1 MCAVT
6 RRPTTSPSA
15 RRETGAALIWA
26 ILLMIVMS
34 GLVVAFTMVA
44 SRAGER
50 SGDASRRVA
59 NAATVQTAVTR
70 VLYGFQNTLGSE
82 QDFYT
87 LDAADLRSI
96 VNASGGEDQDVVTPP
111 APYRATY
118 GIWEHDMVNGQHRL
132 VPIAG
137 QSIPVAAV
145 AEHINPD
152 PRACQAAGIP
162 ASSCANNPDF
172 RAFWQ
177 VVRVVMPDT
186 TGRDNPNV
194 VINLRTWLGD
204 VRRGSYSRASYARVE
219 MRPGRFADFQLIADG
234 NMHFGN
240 GATID
245 GPVHSNGMS
254 DGSFAT
260 VHTPPNIPAG
270 LDSWIYLD
278 NNVTCQGKASI
289 TITQGRVLGPGVAR
303 DCNAQGA
310 SGETIS
316 FLRAIDSLDF
326 IQARNGTRGVH
337 WMRAGGRRGDEARH
351 HPYDTAWRVQLAGRT
366 LRYWYP
372 DGSGPY
378 SSSLGRV
385 NAYLFDEDVKVSG
398 SVAADVRIT
407 VAARRPTGGTAN
419 IYVDG
424 NITKGDP
431 QSSNVGL
438 IAQADIVLWQ
448 TMANPCRVTNIEAA
462 MVASTGGLTIPT
474 QYTTDE
480 LQDEVP
486 TCTQRLRINGAIAG
500 HRPPTLVWSWPG
512 AAQPTGWTRRGYFW
526 DSALQRNPPP
536 FFPLTGTW
544 QPFNVRDANVD
555 CFYSPRNANPSCR

>member
-1 MCAVT
+1 MSRHHDSTAMRT
-6 RRPTTSPSA
+6 R
-15 RRETGAALIWA
+15 EHGAALIWA

-87 LDAADLRSI
+87 LDVPDLRSI
-96 VNASGGEDQDVVTPP
+96 VNASGGTDEDVVNPP
-111 APYRATY
+111 APYRQTF
-118 GIWEHDMVNGQHRL
+118 GIWEHDIRGGNHVL
-132 VPIAG
+132 VPVNG

-145 AEHINPD
+145 AEHITPD
-152 PRACQAAGIP
+152 ARACAAARIP
-162 ASSCANNPDF
+162 ASSCANNPNF

-204 VRRGSYSRASYARVE
+204 VNRGSYSKASYARVE

-234 NMHFGN
+234 NMHFGD

-260 VHTPPNIPAG
+260 VHTPPNIPRG
-270 LDSWIYLD
+270 LNSWIYVD
-278 NNVTCQGKASI
+278 NGVTCRGKASI
-289 TITQGRVLGPGVAR
+289 TITQGRVLGPGRAR
-303 DCNAQGA
+303 AGQAPGA
-310 SGETIS
+310 SGETLSIQ
-316 FLRAIDSLDF
+316 RAGDSND
-326 IQARNGTRGVH
+326 INQARDGTRGVH

-351 HPYDTAWRVQLAGRT
+351 HPYDTAWRVQLSGRT

-378 SSSLGRV
+378 SAPLGRV
-385 NAYLFDEDVKVSG
+385 NAFLFDEDVKISGGVS
-398 SVAADVRIT
+398 ADVRVT
-407 VAARRPTGGTAN
+407 VASRRSTGGTAN
-419 IYVDG
+419 IYIDG
-424 NITKGDP
+424 NITKGDVET
-431 QSSNVGL
+431 SNVGL
-438 IAQADIVLWQ
+438 IAQADVVLWQ
-448 TMANPCRVTNIEAA
+448 TMANPCRVTHIDAA
-462 MVASTGGLTIPT
+462 MVAATGGLTIPT

-480 LQDEVP
+480 IQDEVP
-486 TCTQRLRINGAIAG
+486 TCGQRLRINGAIAG
-500 HRPPTLVWSWPG
+500 HRPPTLIWSWPG
-512 AAQPTGWTRRGYFW
+512 ASQPTGWRNREYLW
-526 DSALQRNPPP
+526 DAALQRNPPP

-555 CFYSPRNANPSCR
+555 CFYSPRNTNPACR